1 MPRHPPPSR
10 VQRGARSDASRCAL
24 GAGAV
29 VDGIGWLGRMGDF
42 RRMWDHYEQR
52 RIEGL
57 YTLRDLDQFR
67 SDLEAAARRA
77 RLLN

>member
-1 MPRHPPPSR
+1 M
-10 VQRGARSDASRCAL
+10 
-24 GAGAV
+24 AV

-77 RLLN
+77 RLLH